1 MLAQNASQDP
11 KQRKAD
17 FDKVQQIVADQAPML
32 FLVNPNALSAVS
44 PNVKNVTPAVLR
56 PQIYWNAERL
66 QVGGTAG
73 EPAMTSLLQARLSVD
88 YPNKPGVL
96 RDVEIEIGEGE
107 ILGLVGESGSGK
119 STIAL
124 ALLRL
129 LRTQGRVHRGRNSF
143 RRPGSVA
150 AARRAKCGRFVG
162 ARSRWCCK
170 ARWRPLTRRCASAR
184 KWRRLGARTIRRRG
198 KAWKPRAL
206 EFFDLV
212 SLPAEESFLDRYP
225 RQFSVGQAQRVLI
238 AMAVLH
244 KPRLLI
250 ADEPTSALDAITQ
263 SEILDL
269 FRSLNRELN
278 MAMLFVSHDLL
289 AVASLCSRIAILQR
303 GQIVE
308 SGLPNKCFAIRAPK
322 TRARCSR
329 PCCAIPAPRRSFT
342 LQQAPSR

>member
-1 MLAQNASQDP
+1 
-11 KQRKAD
+11 
-17 FDKVQQIVADQAPML
+17 
-32 FLVNPNALSAVS
+32 
-44 PNVKNVTPAVLR
+44 
-56 PQIYWNAERL
+56 
-66 QVGGTAG
+66 
-73 EPAMTSLLQARLSVD
+73 MTGLLKARLSVN

-96 RDVEIEIGEGE
+96 REVQLDIGEGE

-129 LRTQGRVHRGRNSF
+129 LEHKGASITGEILFAGRDLLRLRGREVRHIRGRDIALVLQSPLASLNPAL
-143 RRPGSVA
+143 RIGTQMEEAWRAHRPE
-150 AARRAKCGRFVG
+150 
-162 ARSRWCCK
+162 
-170 ARWRPLTRRCASAR
+170 TRR
-184 KWRRLGARTIRRRG
+184 
-198 KAWKPRAL
+198 WKPRAL
-206 EFFDLV
+206 ELFERV

-225 RQFSVGQAQRVLI
+225 RQLSVGQAQRVLI

-269 FRSLNRELN
+269 FRSLNRELD

-308 SGLPNKCFAIRAPK
+308 TGCTEQMFRDPRTQD
-322 TRARCSR
+322 TRALLQAVLRNSSAAAGFAR
-329 PCCAIPAPRRSFT
+329 SDTAEFTQNAEPSVRR
-342 LQQAPSR
+342 